1 MTGKRFNLIEVN
13 GNIEDSCTQ
22 AVYDGGEDVFELLDC
37 MNALHEEKKRYKRLW
52 EQMAYYFIGTK
63 SLNDLD
69 HKDFEVLKELAKGNE
84 YELTDE
90 EKEEVYRYLQAY
102 HNGNVEELKYD

>member
-37 MNALHEEKKRYKRLW
+37 MNALHEENEQLTKK
-52 EQMAYYFIGTK
+52 I
-63 SLNDLD
+63 DD
-69 HKDFEVLKELAKGNE
+69 LKEERDFYKGHCE
-84 YELTDE
+84 SEGL
-90 EKEEVYRYLQAY
+90 L
-102 HNGNVEELKYD
+102 YD